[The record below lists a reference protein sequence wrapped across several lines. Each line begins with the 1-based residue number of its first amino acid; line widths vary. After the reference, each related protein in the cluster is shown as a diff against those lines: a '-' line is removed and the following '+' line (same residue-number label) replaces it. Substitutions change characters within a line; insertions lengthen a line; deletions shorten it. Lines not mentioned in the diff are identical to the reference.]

1 MLAEPLRSSPHET
14 LLTTA
19 EAANVLRLSARTL
32 EDMRWRGG
40 GPRYLR
46 LSRNA
51 IRYRQSDLLEWA
63 EAKARVN
70 TSSTIAALGG

>member
-1 MLAEPLRSSPHET
+1 MTANPVRGSAYET

-19 EAANVLRLSARTL
+19 EAASVLRLSARTL

-40 GPRYLR
+40 GPPYLR

-51 IRYRQSDLLEWA
+51 VRYSHAAVMEWA
-63 EAKARVN
+63 EARTRLS
-70 TSSTIAALGG
+70 TSHPPAVTP